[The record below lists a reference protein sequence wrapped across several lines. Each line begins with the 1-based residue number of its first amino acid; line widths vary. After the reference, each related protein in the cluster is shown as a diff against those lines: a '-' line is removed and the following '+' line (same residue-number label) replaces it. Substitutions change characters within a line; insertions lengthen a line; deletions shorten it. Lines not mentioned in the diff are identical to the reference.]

1 MQNDCMT
8 QIKSSD
14 AFGLALIRQ
23 NPDPE
28 APEVKEILED
38 LGPAAKEVARKILR
52 SGRRER
58 SSHTEKAAA

>member
-1 MQNDCMT
+1 MT

-28 APEVKEILED
+28 APEVKEILSD
-38 LGPAAKEVARKILR
+38 LGPAAKEVAQRILR
-52 SGRRER
+52 SAKRRQ
-58 SSHTEKAAA
+58 SSRALRAAA

>member
-1 MQNDCMT
+1 MT

-28 APEVKEILED
+28 APEVKEILKD
-38 LGPAAKEVARKILR
+38 LRPGAKEVARRILR
-52 SGRRER
+52 SAKQGR
-58 SSHTEKAAA
+58 SSRALRAAA